1 MTLNIYTS
9 SYTQS
14 HAGITQSNSSLRQ
27 SLLNLTSKSVV
38 SSDGGM
44 KVNLP
49 TDFNLRVTEAFTAE
63 EYPKISELKMIPH
76 VHKLTSQRVEALL

>member
-9 SYTQS
+9 SYSPSHGGINQS
-14 HAGITQSNSSLRQ
+14 HSSLRQ

-63 EYPKISELKMIPH
+63 EYPKISELKINPY